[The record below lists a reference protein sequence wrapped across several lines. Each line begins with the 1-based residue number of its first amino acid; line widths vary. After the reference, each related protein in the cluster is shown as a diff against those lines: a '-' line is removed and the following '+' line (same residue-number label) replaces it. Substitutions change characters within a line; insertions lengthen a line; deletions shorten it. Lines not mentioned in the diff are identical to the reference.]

1 MNTNRKLL
9 GLALVATLNFTA
21 LFSANTT
28 WIWDGS
34 SSTSWTTKANW
45 TTSDNESSIDS
56 DDTIVINSGSPR
68 YPNLG
73 SASRTVA
80 KMVFNGGT
88 LDTDGEDLRI
98 NTLLVL
104 AGGTFTNSDNNSSDI
119 RFDDL
124 TINFSGSISLPSDI
138 RLRADESVLFIS
150 GIVNVADRIEFA
162 DDATASGASNNSH
175 IVGEV
180 RKIGNDA
187 FTFPIGDG
195 SIYAPIS
202 ISSFSNNSSSQN
214 YTAEYFSSAYSD
226 LSTNNTLDHV
236 SQTEYWNLQ
245 RTGGTYQINVTLS
258 YENPRSG
265 QINNTSTLR
274 VANYSGGDWV
284 NVGQS
289 TSGNNT
295 SGTVATTTRISGG
308 ILTIGSSNALN
319 PLPVKL
325 LHFSA
330 VEFQNQIK
338 LDWSTSNE
346 VNNHYFEV
354 EKSLDG
360 KNWNVI
366 ATVNAIGNPDEVNN
380 YSALDLNPAIGSQ
393 FYRLKQYDFNG
404 EYTYSAIVTIKVQ
417 SALSVNVFPNPA
429 TNFIS
434 ISLDNNEGSNV
445 NCSIFDI
452 NGKKVFE
459 SNDNTSLLSGI
470 DISNFEKGI
479 YSVVIQKEGSSET
492 KTLLIQ

>member
-1 MNTNRKLL
+1 MNTNHKLL

-34 SSTSWTTKANW
+34 SSTSWSTKANW
-45 TTSDNESSIDS
+45 TTSDGDGFVDS
-56 DDTIVINSGSPR
+56 RDTIVINSGSPR
-68 YPNLG
+68 YPVMGND
-73 SASRTVA
+73 RTVA
-80 KMVFNGGT
+80 KMYFNGGT
-88 LDTDGEDLRI
+88 IDLDGDDLTI
-98 NTLLVL
+98 NNLLIL
-104 AGGTFTNSDNNSSDI
+104 AGGTFLNTGNSSLVEA
-119 RFDDL
+119 DDVRVNLSGTL
-124 TINFSGSISLPSDI
+124 TVPSDI
-138 RLRADESVLFIS
+138 RIIVFESIVFVN
-150 GIVNVADRIEFA
+150 GILNIQDRLDIA
-162 DDATASGASNNSH
+162 DDATSSGASNLSH

-180 RKIGNDA
+180 RKYGNNA

-195 SIYAPIS
+195 TVYAPLS
-202 ISSFSNNSSSQN
+202 ISAPSNNGH
-214 YTAEYFSSAYSD
+214 YFTAEYFTTAYSD
-226 LSTNNTLDHV
+226 LTTNNTLDHV

-245 RTGGTYQINVTLS
+245 RNTGGSSVNVTLS
-258 YENPRSG
+258 YQNPRSG
-265 QINNTSTLR
+265 NINNMSTLR
-274 VANYSGGDWV
+274 VARFSSGDWIS
-284 NVGQS
+284 VGQS
-289 TSGNNT
+289 ASGNNT
-295 SGTVATTTRISGG
+295 SGTIATTSTQSTVG
-308 ILTIGSSNALN
+308 LFTIGSSNALN

-330 VEFQNQIK
+330 IEFQNQIK

-366 ATVNAIGNPDEVNN
+366 ATINAIGTSDEVNN
-380 YSALDLNPAIGSQ
+380 YSALDLNPAIGTQ
-393 FYRLKQYDFNG
+393 FYRLKQYDLNG
-404 EYTYSAIVTIKVQ
+404 EFTYSYIVTVKVQ

-434 ISLDNNEGSNV
+434 ITLDNNEGSDV

-459 SNDNTSLLSGI
+459 SNDNTSLLTGI

-479 YSVVIQKEGSSET
+479 YSVVIQKDGSSET